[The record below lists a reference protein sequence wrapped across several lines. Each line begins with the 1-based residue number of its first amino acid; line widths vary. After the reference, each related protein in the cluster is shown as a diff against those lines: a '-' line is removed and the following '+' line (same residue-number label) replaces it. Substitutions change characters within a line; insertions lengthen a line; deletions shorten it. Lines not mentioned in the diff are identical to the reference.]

1 MLLDARSKTLKFLVS
16 LPEVQDAAR
25 PILFHPDLN
34 TRNIFV
40 DETDFTKVTGIIDW
54 QSATVSPAFVYAA
67 DTPDFAAKLELDETL
82 DTAAKEEAGA
92 DSSSPLGRMQA
103 DADFCARTW
112 AAVAQVHQGY
122 REAGRLGQTLLSFL
136 AAGYCG
142 WLKDPTTLQVLL
154 LNLYE
159 DWSDLGLPGQCPY
172 QPSTKEIARAREVR
186 ERLQTK
192 KRLKQLLSQNL
203 KCDLDGWVAGSRWD
217 QVVPLYRA
225 IYDDF
230 VASYTDGIDDAP
242 SKEQA
247 RQEASSTW
255 PFDLR

>member
-1 MLLDARSKTLKFLVS
+1 MLLDACSKTLKFLVS

-25 PILFHPDLN
+25 PILFHPDLH

-67 DTPDFAAKLELDETL
+67 DTPDFAAKLELDKTL
-82 DTAAKEEAGA
+82 EISAKEEASA
-92 DSSSPLGRMQA
+92 DSNSPLARMQA
-103 DADFCARTW
+103 DADFCMRTW
-112 AAVAQVHQGY
+112 AAVEQVHQGY

-136 AAGYCG
+136 AAGHCG

-159 DWSDLGLPGQCPY
+159 DWTDLGLPGQCPY
-172 QPSTKEIARAREVR
+172 QPSTEEIARAHEVR
-186 ERLQTK
+186 ERLQTTQ
-192 KRLKQLLSQNL
+192 RLKQLLSRNL
-203 KCDLDGWVAGSRWD
+203 RCDFDGWVAESRWD
-217 QVVPLYRA
+217 EVVPLYRA

-230 VASYTDGIDDAP
+230 VASYTDGIVDA
-242 SKEQA
+242 SLKDQA
-247 RQEASSTW
+247 RQEANSIW